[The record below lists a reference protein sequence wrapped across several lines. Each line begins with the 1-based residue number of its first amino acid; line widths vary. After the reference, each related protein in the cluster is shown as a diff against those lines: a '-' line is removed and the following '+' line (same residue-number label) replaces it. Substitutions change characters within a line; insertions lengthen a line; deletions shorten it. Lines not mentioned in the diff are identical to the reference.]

1 MSDALRERFRR
12 PSQVLNLSEP
22 IRAMIDLGVLH
33 LSEAWLNTLV
43 GGDGH
48 PVLVIPGFTTG
59 DRSTVVLRNF
69 LSDLGYLPCGWKQ
82 GVNFGI
88 RPDAFEGLSRL
99 LDKLSE
105 QYECRVSLVGQS
117 LGGIY
122 ARELAKLMPDRVR
135 QVITLGSPFND
146 PEGTA
151 SNVTHLYKMFNP
163 DHKDKSSQYRGE
175 DWDIAAAPPVPTTA
189 IYSKWDGICHWRAC
203 LQYGGHDRIENIEVA
218 SSHTGMGVNA
228 QTLFVVAD
236 RLSQRRYSWEPF
248 HLGRYLGLPRAPSS
262 DIPYSEKT
270 P

>member
-1 MSDALRERFRR
+1 MNDALRERFRP

-22 IRAMIDLGVLH
+22 FRAMIDLGVLH
-33 LSEAWLNTLV
+33 LSEPWLNSLI

-48 PVLVIPGFTTG
+48 PVLVVPGFTTG
-59 DRSTVVLRNF
+59 DRSTVVLRKF
-69 LSDLGYLPCGWKQ
+69 LSSLGYLPCGWKQ

-88 RPDAFEGLSRL
+88 RHEAFEGLSRL
-99 LDKLSE
+99 LIQLNEKYD
-105 QYECRVSLVGQS
+105 CRVSLVGQS

-122 ARELAKLMPDRVR
+122 ARELAKLQPDRVR

-146 PEGTA
+146 PEGDA
-151 SNVTHLYKMFNP
+151 SNVTRLYEMFNP
-163 DHKDKSSQYRGE
+163 EQKGKNAQFSSE
-175 DWDIAAAPPVPTTA
+175 NWNIAAAPPVPTTA

-236 RLSQRRYSWEPF
+236 RLSQRRHSWEPF
-248 HLGRYLGLPRAPSS
+248 HLGRYFGIPRATSS
-262 DIPYSEKT
+262 DIPFSEKT
-270 P
+270 A